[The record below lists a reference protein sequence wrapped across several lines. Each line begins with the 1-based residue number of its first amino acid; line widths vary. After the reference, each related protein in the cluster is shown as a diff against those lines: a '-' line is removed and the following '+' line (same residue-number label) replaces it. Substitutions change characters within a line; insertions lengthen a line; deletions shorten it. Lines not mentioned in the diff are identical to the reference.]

1 MFKRAKSGLPHPP
14 RCAAVSLTVLDGSG
28 VTYTVAL
35 LMVRREVNLFEFDIA
50 EVRLRRAV
58 TGALILK
65 IADREKI
72 REKLSHR

>member
-1 MFKRAKSGLPHPP
+1 MFKRAKSGLLHPP

-35 LMVRREVNLFEFDIA
+35 LMVRREINLFEFDIA

-65 IADREKI
+65 IAGREKI

>member
-35 LMVRREVNLFEFDIA
+35 LMVRREINLFEFDIA

-65 IADREKI
+65 IAGREKI